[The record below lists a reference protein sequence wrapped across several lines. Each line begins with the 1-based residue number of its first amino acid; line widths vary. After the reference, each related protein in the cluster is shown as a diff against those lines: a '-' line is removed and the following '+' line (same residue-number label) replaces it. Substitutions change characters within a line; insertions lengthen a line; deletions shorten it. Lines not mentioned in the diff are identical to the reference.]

1 MRALVQMWLMGLA
14 AGVCLMW
21 VLQKLPTLSSGASVS
36 DWITVI
42 AGIVVVISSVAAVI
56 QATRSPS
63 E

>member
-14 AGVCLMW
+14 AGVFLML